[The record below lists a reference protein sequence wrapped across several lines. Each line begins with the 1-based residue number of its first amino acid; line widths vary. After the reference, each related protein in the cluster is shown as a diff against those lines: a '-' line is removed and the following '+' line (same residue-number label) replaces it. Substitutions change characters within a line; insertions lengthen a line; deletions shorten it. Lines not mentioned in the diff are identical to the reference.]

1 MKRVRLGVCIADR
14 EFSDRFVNCLVKH
27 YRNQL
32 ELHMFTELSMLWEAI
47 RDVDV
52 ALLEAQDLC
61 EMEGG
66 ADWSEKPPCPVVALF
81 DSEEMESFE
90 EKGGVY
96 LVEKYQE
103 VNKIVD
109 EIMKHIGE
117 EIRNVTQNGSLP
129 ARARTIA
136 VYSLSENEYQLPLA
150 MTLASILS
158 EQEKV
163 LLLDLQEN
171 SGLSQVAGDCS
182 GTGLE
187 ELLVMLEGG
196 KFSLNRMV
204 ACVGHMDRLDYV
216 YPAGNTECLCETSA
230 ATYQQLIR
238 VLSKEMGYHTVIL
251 NLGSRFAGFFEML
264 EACQTLYLLKNRGG
278 LGKWRQKEF
287 EEELQKHGLPQ
298 SLDWMQEIAI
308 PVATGPVISC
318 ERLVEQWK
326 WNDMGDSIRR
336 MMPEVM
342 SCG

>member
-32 ELHMFTELSMLWEAI
+32 ELHMFTELTRLWEAV

-117 EIRNVTQNGSLP
+117 EIRDVTQNGSLP
-129 ARARTIA
+129 ARAR
-136 VYSLSENEYQLPLA
+136 
-150 MTLASILS
+150 
-158 EQEKV
+158 
-163 LLLDLQEN
+163 
-171 SGLSQVAGDCS
+171 
-182 GTGLE
+182 
-187 ELLVMLEGG
+187 
-196 KFSLNRMV
+196 
-204 ACVGHMDRLDYV
+204 
-216 YPAGNTECLCETSA
+216 
-230 ATYQQLIR
+230 
-238 VLSKEMGYHTVIL
+238 
-251 NLGSRFAGFFEML
+251 
-264 EACQTLYLLKNRGG
+264 
-278 LGKWRQKEF
+278 
-287 EEELQKHGLPQ
+287 
-298 SLDWMQEIAI
+298 AI
-308 PVATGPVISC
+308 
-318 ERLVEQWK
+318 
-326 WNDMGDSIRR
+326 
-336 MMPEVM
+336 
-342 SCG
+342 